1 MEPKS
6 ENTVDLPD
14 SSNAEVT
21 ARDSDNDGD
30 TVEYPSAFWA
40 ACVSVG
46 VALGLF
52 LVLIVLFSHYWQNAN
67 VNVVGWVR
75 YGR

>member
-1 MEPKS
+1 MELKS
-6 ENTVDLPD
+6 QNTIDHG
-14 SSNAEVT
+14 SNGEPN
-21 ARDSDNDGD
+21 RDSDID

-52 LVLIVLFSHYWQNAN
+52 LVFTVTLA
-67 VNVVGWVR
+67 VNSK
-75 YGR
+75 Y